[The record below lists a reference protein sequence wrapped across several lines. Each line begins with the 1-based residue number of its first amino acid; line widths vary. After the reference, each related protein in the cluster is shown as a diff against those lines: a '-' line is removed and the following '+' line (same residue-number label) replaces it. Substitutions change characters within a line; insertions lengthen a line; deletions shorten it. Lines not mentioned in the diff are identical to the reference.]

1 MKGNYQL
8 PKFRKGNKVKTP
20 DGEGHISGISYEGGT
35 NWYNVK
41 GKFYSEYELTKL

>member
-20 DGEGHISGISYEGGT
+20 DGEGHIVQIRYEGGT
-35 NWYNVK
+35 NWHEVK
-41 GKFYSEYELTKL
+41 NKFYSEYEITKL

>member
-20 DGEGHISGISYEGGT
+20 DGEGYISQISYESGA

-41 GKFYSEYELTKL
+41 GKFYSEYELTKV